1 MRFIFKLLLWSLVFT
16 LIQVTV
22 LRTVDPPFT
31 MTMLRNWLKNLFT
44 SKPATVARFYWR
56 PLKEISPHLRKAV
69 IAGEDQRFLDHR
81 GFDFVELSHAF
92 QDLLLERNSRGAS
105 TISMQAART
114 VFLWSDRSWVRKG
127 LEAYYTILI
136 EIFWGK
142 ERIFEIYLNTVDWGE
157 GLMGAE
163 AASLKYFDVPSSHLN
178 PSQAALLSAILPN
191 PHAWSPTYTN
201 RIVRTRQMR
210 ILKDMKEMPLL

>member
-16 LIQVTV
+16 VIQVVV
-22 LRTVDPPFT
+22 LRAVDPPFT
-31 MTMLRNWLKNLFT
+31 VTMLRNRLKNLFT
-44 SKPATVARFYWR
+44 SQPTTVATFYWR

-92 QDLLLERNSRGAS
+92 QDLLLERNFRGAS

-114 VFLWSDRSWVRKG
+114 VFLWSERSWIRKG

-163 AASLKYFDVPSSHLN
+163 AVSLKYFDVPSSHLN

-191 PHAWSPTYTN
+191 PHAWSPTYPN

-210 ILKDMKEMPLL
+210 ILKDMRDMPLL